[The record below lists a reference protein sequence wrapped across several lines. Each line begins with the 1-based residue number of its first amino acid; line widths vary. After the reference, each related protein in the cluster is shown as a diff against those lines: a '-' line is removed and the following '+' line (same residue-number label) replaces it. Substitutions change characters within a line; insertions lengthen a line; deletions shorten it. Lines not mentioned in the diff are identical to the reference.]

1 MDIRKP
7 NLSLIQG
14 GRNEIEQDLIKLVLL
29 THPVPAAELNRLLSL
44 LEPTPRRAFLQTVT
58 QNYPSQDG

>member
-14 GRNEIEQDLIKLVLL
+14 GRNEIEEDLIKLVLL
-29 THPVPAAELNRLLSL
+29 THPVPAAEFSRLLSL
-44 LEPTPRRAFLQTVT
+44 LEPSPYRASLQAVA
-58 QNYPSQDG
+58 QNYPNQDG

>member
-44 LEPTPRRAFLQTVT
+44 LEPTPRRASLQTVT
-58 QNYPSQDG
+58 PNYPNQNG

>member
-29 THPVPAAELNRLLSL
+29 TNPVPAAELNRLLSL
-44 LEPTPRRAFLQTVT
+44 LEPSSRRASLQTVT
-58 QNYPSQDG
+58 PNYLNQDR